1 MTDIAAWRHR
11 GAAVGRPAW
20 TAAAESSDHRGMGN
34 DHLRYAARTAA
45 EQQAAL
51 EDIVRSSPVLME
63 VLRGLR
69 QVGLPDHLLVA
80 GAIYNLVWNRLTGRA
95 DLNGI
100 NDIDVFY
107 FDDRDLSYEAEDI
120 VIQRLAVRFAYL
132 PLPVQVRNQARVH
145 LWFPEKFGVA
155 FEPLTSSAEM
165 LGRYA
170 SKTHSVGVRLEAHD
184 RLSIVA
190 PFGLD
195 DIFSFRIV
203 PNRVLMNKPAHE
215 AKGARAKG
223 VWPELTV
230 VPWDAADA

>member
-1 MTDIAAWRHR
+1 
-11 GAAVGRPAW
+11 
-20 TAAAESSDHRGMGN
+20 MGD
-34 DHLRYAARTAA
+34 DHLRFAGRSEA
-45 EQQAAL
+45 EQRTTL
-51 EDIVRSSPVLME
+51 EEIIRSSPILMDVLQ
-63 VLRGLR
+63 GLR
-69 QVGLPDHLLVA
+69 DDRVPDHLLVA
-80 GAIYNLVWNRLTGRA
+80 GAIYNLVWNRLTGRP

-107 FDDRDLSYEAEDI
+107 FDDSDLSYEAEDV
-120 VIQRLAVRFAYL
+120 VIKRLDRRFAHL

-145 LWFPEKFGVA
+145 LWCPQKFGVA

-165 LGRYA
+165 LRRYA
-170 SKTHSVGVRLEAHD
+170 SKTHSVGARLEAD
-184 RLSIVA
+184 DSLTIVA

-203 PNRVLMNKPAHE
+203 PNRALMNKPAHD

-230 VPWDAADA
+230 LPWDAAEA